1 MGEIGAKMSLGDLDI
16 DDRIIIRICV
26 KIEINHRINTIKIR
40 HSRAALKGR
49 NLLKVRLPR
58 GNFRH

>member
-1 MGEIGAKMSLGDLDI
+1 MSLGDLDI